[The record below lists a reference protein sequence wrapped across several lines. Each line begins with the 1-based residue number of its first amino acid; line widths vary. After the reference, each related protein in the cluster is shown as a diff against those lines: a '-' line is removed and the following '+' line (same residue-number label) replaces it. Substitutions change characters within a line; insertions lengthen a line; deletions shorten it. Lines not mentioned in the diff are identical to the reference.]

1 MQIFVTPMPFMKSS
15 RCIIA
20 ISALITLGLTSVVK
34 AGNPLT
40 AALNAAATAQ
50 IQANAASAQAQNAA
64 RTVNQIGKVMTDGR
78 VTLLQLKNATA
89 VPSQVLR
96 SFQANGK
103 VYVINQNGI
112 IFGAPRQIDTHALTT
127 AAMKPANDAAMEEA
141 KRLRGRKSDS
151 VISAEVVSFGETE
164 PKAANRHN

>member
-1 MQIFVTPMPFMKSS
+1 MGTIPALMMLGFGSV
-15 RCIIA
+15 A
-20 ISALITLGLTSVVK
+20 I

-40 AALNAAATAQ
+40 APLNAAATAQ
-50 IQANAASAQAQNAA
+50 IQANTASAQAQSAA
-64 RTVNQIGKVMTDGR
+64 RTVNQIGKIMTDGR

-112 IFGAPRQIDTHALTT
+112 IFGAPRQIDTHALSM
-127 AAMKPANDAAMEEA
+127 AAMIPTH
-141 KRLRGRKSDS
+141 DS
-151 VISAEVVSFGETE
+151 TGDIEKQHKKDVPSLITVEVVGFGL
-164 PKAANRHN
+164 P

>member
-1 MQIFVTPMPFMKSS
+1 MPFMKSS

-20 ISALITLGLTSVVK
+20 ISALITLGLTSVMK

-40 AALNAAATAQ
+40 APLNAAATAQ
-50 IQANAASAQAQNAA
+50 IQASAQAQSAA

-127 AAMKPANDAAMEEA
+127 AAMKPASDAALEEA